1 MPSDHQVLDNHR
13 DKTRR
18 QSERCKRDEFEAE
31 STAVKAGFIPDAVFE
46 VNEPMVISETID
58 GETVI
63 INLIKG
69 SYYSLKDS
77 GAAIW
82 SGILRSA
89 PMADIAQMIHS
100 MFDVGEADVEIE
112 IGGLIDRLVEEDLVR
127 PVAEAVPTSSP
138 AVPRVGFASVPFS
151 PPTLQKFTDM
161 EAMLLLDP
169 VHDVDDEG
177 WPHLP
182 GEGGRAD
189 V

>member
-1 MPSDHQVLDNHR
+1 
-13 DKTRR
+13 
-18 QSERCKRDEFEAE
+18 
-31 STAVKAGFIPDAVFE
+31 VKAGFIPDAVFE

-69 SYYSLKDS
+69 SYYSLKHS
-77 GAAIW
+77 GVAIW
-82 SGILRSA
+82 SGIQRSA
-89 PMADIAQMIHS
+89 PMADIAQMIRS
-100 MFDVGEADVEIE
+100 MFDVGEANVESE
-112 IGGLIDRLVEEDLVR
+112 IGGLIGRLVEEDLVR
-127 PVAEAVPTSSP
+127 PAAHAVSSSAAVHQVGSVA
-138 AVPRVGFASVPFS
+138 VPFS
-151 PPTLQKFTDM
+151 PPALQKFTDM

-182 GEGGRAD
+182 GEGGLAD

>member
-1 MPSDHQVLDNHR
+1 M
-13 DKTRR
+13 
-18 QSERCKRDEFEAE
+18 
-31 STAVKAGFIPDAVFE
+31 KAGFIPDAVFE

-63 INLIKG
+63 INLVKG
-69 SYYSLKDS
+69 NYYHLKHS

-82 SGILRSA
+82 SGIQQSA
-89 PMADIAQMIHS
+89 RMADIAHMIRT
-100 MFDVGEADVEIE
+100 MFEAGEANVEIE

-127 PVAEAVPTSSP
+127 PAAQALPSRAA
-138 AVPRVGFASVPFS
+138 AVPRVGLTLVPFS
-151 PPTLQKFTDM
+151 PPTLQKFTDL

-182 GEGGRAD
+182 GESDLGD